1 MSSPVSDGDMQP
13 GDILRKTSHVAIC
26 IRGDQYI
33 HMPQPGD
40 ALKVSAG
47 IGSFRATWFSRL
59 TASSVLYE
67 DLTWCY
73 ADTADNCA
81 FDSRETA
88 QRRWGDRETGSDF
101 AVRLAKTRRG
111 TGLIG

>member
-1 MSSPVSDGDMQP
+1 M
-13 GDILRKTSHVAIC
+13 AIC

-33 HMPQPGD
+33 RMPQPRD

-47 IGSFRATWFSRL
+47 IGSFQATWFSRL
-59 TASSVLYE
+59 MASSVLYE

-73 ADTADNCA
+73 SDTADNCA

-88 QRRWGDRETGSDF
+88 PRRRGNRKTGSDYTARF
-101 AVRLAKTRRG
+101 SPTYPSI
-111 TGLIG
+111 GLIDLALDKVV

>member
-1 MSSPVSDGDMQP
+1 M
-13 GDILRKTSHVAIC
+13 AIC

-59 TASSVLYE
+59 MASSVLYE

-73 ADTADNCA
+73 SDTADNCA

-88 QRRWGDRETGSDF
+88 PRRRGNRKTGSDYTARF
-101 AVRLAKTRRG
+101 SPTYPSI
-111 TGLIG
+111 GLIGLALDKVV